1 MSGAQPTNQQPMKAD
16 MAIEQLSSSLKS
28 LNCCETARSSSSYRD
43 ALDKLHATV
52 MHISPPN
59 AVLQSCRSSAQ
70 TSRQRSSRH
79 DAGAESTSNTA
90 TTGRSMYVR
99 DFAGGAV
106 LSSRMHNSNRSC
118 ARRRTALEANQET
131 IPQSEMWIHTQT
143 VPGYI
148 GGNMLLQ
155 KSLLP
160 LKLTSRVHMRGALPM
175 RADAM
180 PKRSVQSQALASID
194 ASAEASELWTL
205 QDHFLKK
212 SFFKPIGF

>member
-1 MSGAQPTNQQPMKAD
+1 
-16 MAIEQLSSSLKS
+16 
-28 LNCCETARSSSSYRD
+28 
-43 ALDKLHATV
+43 
-52 MHISPPN
+52 
-59 AVLQSCRSSAQ
+59 
-70 TSRQRSSRH
+70 
-79 DAGAESTSNTA
+79 
-90 TTGRSMYVR
+90 MYVR
-99 DFAGGAV
+99 DFADGAV

-118 ARRRTALEANQET
+118 ERRRTALEANQET
-131 IPQSEMWIHTQT
+131 IPQSEMWVHTQT

>member
-1 MSGAQPTNQQPMKAD
+1 MSGTQPTNQQPMKAD

-52 MHISPPN
+52 MHISPPRQN
-59 AVLQSCRSSAQ
+59 AVLQSCRS
-70 TSRQRSSRH
+70 
-79 DAGAESTSNTA
+79 
-90 TTGRSMYVR
+90 
-99 DFAGGAV
+99 
-106 LSSRMHNSNRSC
+106 
-118 ARRRTALEANQET
+118 
-131 IPQSEMWIHTQT
+131 QSEMWVHTQT

-180 PKRSVQSQALASID
+180 PKRSVQSQALLSID
-194 ASAEASELWTL
+194 ASDEASELWTM

-212 SFFKPIGF
+212 SFLKPIGF